1 MFLLCVTGLLIGSLS
16 SVQAT
21 PANRTEK
28 QGTVVLPPANR
39 TRKKQ
44 NWFYFVL
51 SPPLNSRVK
60 NKTSFNF
67 FSTIGFI
74 CSQLKKI
81 NKINEKIL
89 YSVGFTKPAS

>member
-39 TRKKQ
+39 TRKETKLGLFRTLPSPKQ
-44 NWFYFVL
+44 
-51 SPPLNSRVK
+51 SRK
-60 NKTSFNF
+60 
-67 FSTIGFI
+67 
-74 CSQLKKI
+74 
-81 NKINEKIL
+81 
-89 YSVGFTKPAS
+89 